1 MIQNSRF
8 ISQITC
14 HQATSEKKQL
24 ASLENM
30 LRISNRQL
38 DDLHQELQE
47 LNAAQI
53 TRFTS
58 DGFTDRVKGSGGNSL
73 CLPVVFGRL

>member
-1 MIQNSRF
+1 
-8 ISQITC
+8 
-14 HQATSEKKQL
+14 
-24 ASLENM
+24 M

-58 DGFTDRVKGSGGNSL
+58 AGFNERIKESGGIL
-73 CLPVVFGRL
+73 VDIFKI